1 MSLYSIIVTNNAPGC
16 GTEIEQQLTVTA
28 CTTYIVRLTSNSNA
42 IGPFYVYVDTTGS
55 TPIYSAQTRTQMI
68 DGVEV
73 QLGPCATPTPTPTL
87 TPQTPTPTPT
97 ITNTPTITPTITPT
111 NSETPTTTPTPT
123 VTETGT
129 PTPTPTI
136 TETPTETPTNTP
148 TPSVTSTPGA
158 SPSQTPTITP
168 TVTPTVGTITIV
180 LEGLFSP
187 GSINAYYTATAD
199 AILNVDTE
207 ISFVNTLGSLSG
219 SPYVLSGS
227 VVILSG
233 QSFGDR
239 NYQIV
244 GDYADLD
251 DTSSYSGITQ
261 TFTGSPTN
269 TFVIT
274 TISDF
279 DVTPTPTPSITPTE
293 TPTPTVT
300 PTITE
305 TPTLT
310 PTETPTPTVTDTPTQ
325 TPTPTVT
332 DTPTQTPTPTA
343 TETPTPTVTETPTLT
358 PTPTITPTTSRAY
371 WEYILGFDS
380 TIPQTACNNFTT
392 SPITVYAQ
400 PGDGPGPNI
409 GETLYTDQGL
419 TTTVADGYYS
429 NGVAWYEVT
438 GGAGVVTSADPNGC
452 SVSPTPTP
460 TITQTQTPTV
470 SLTPSETPTQTPTS
484 TETPT
489 QTPTSTET
497 PTPTLTPTPTAT
509 PSIFEIYIITQDG
522 QEIITQDG
530 NPLIAQQEV

>member
-1 MSLYSIIVTNNAPGC
+1 MSLYSIIVTNTAPGC
-16 GTEIEQQLTVTA
+16 GTEIEQQFTVTA

-42 IGPFYVYVDTTGS
+42 IGPFNVYVDTTGS

-68 DGVEV
+68 NGVEV
-73 QLGPCATPTPTPTL
+73 QLGPCATPTPTPTI

-111 NSETPTTTPTPT
+111 PSVTQTITPTNTPTPSVTGTPGASPTPTTTPTPT
-123 VTETGT
+123 VT
-129 PTPTPTI
+129 PTP
-136 TETPTETPTNTP
+136 
-148 TPSVTSTPGA
+148 
-158 SPSQTPTITP
+158 
-168 TVTPTVGTITIV
+168 GTITIV
-180 LEGLFSP
+180 LEGQFSP
-187 GSINAYYTATAD
+187 GSINAYYTLTAD

-269 TFVIT
+269 TFVIS
-274 TISDF
+274 TISEF

-293 TPTPTVT
+293 TPTPTIT
-300 PTITE
+300 P
-305 TPTLT
+305 
-310 PTETPTPTVTDTPTQ
+310 
-325 TPTPTVT
+325 
-332 DTPTQTPTPTA
+332 
-343 TETPTPTVTETPTLT
+343 TETPTPTVTETPTETPTPTVTETPTET
-358 PTPTITPTTSRAY
+358 PTPTITPTPTVTETPTETPTPTVTETPTETPTPTLTSTETPTPTITPTPSRLY
-371 WEYILGFDS
+371 WEYVLGFDS
-380 TIPQTACNNFTT
+380 TIPQIACNNFTT
-392 SPITVYAQ
+392 SPITVYGQ

-419 TTTVADGYYS
+419 TITVADGYYS
-429 NGVAWYEVT
+429 NGIAWYEVT

-460 TITQTQTPTV
+460 T
-470 SLTPSETPTQTPTS
+470 TS
-484 TETPT
+484 P
-489 QTPTSTET
+489 T
-497 PTPTLTPTPTAT
+497 PTPTLTPTPTETPTPTVTAT
-509 PSIFEIYIITQDG
+509 PTETPTPTVTETPTETPTPTITPTPTSTPTIFEIYLITQDG
-522 QEIITQDG
+522 EEIITQDG

>member
-1 MSLYSIIVTNNAPGC
+1 MSLFSIIVTNTAPGC

-42 IGPFYVYVDTTGS
+42 IGPFNVYVDTTGS

-68 DGVEV
+68 NGVAV
-73 QLGPCATPTPTPTL
+73 QLGPCATPTPTPTS

-97 ITNTPTITPTITPT
+97 ITNTPTITPTNT
-111 NSETPTTTPTPT
+111 ETPTQTPT
-123 VTETGT
+123 VT
-129 PTPTPTI
+129 PTI
-136 TETPTETPTNTP
+136 TVTPSETPTNTP
-148 TPSVTSTPGA
+148 TPSVTGTPGA
-158 SPSQTPTITP
+158 SPTPTTTPTP
-168 TVTPTVGTITIV
+168 TVTPTTGTITIV
-180 LEGLFSP
+180 LEGQFSP

-219 SPYVLSGS
+219 SSYVLSGS

-269 TFVIT
+269 TFVIS
-274 TISDF
+274 TISEF

-300 PTITE
+300 E
-305 TPTLT
+305 TP
-310 PTETPTPTVTDTPTQ
+310 
-325 TPTPTVT
+325 
-332 DTPTQTPTPTA
+332 
-343 TETPTPTVTETPTLT
+343 TETPTPTVTETPTET
-358 PTPTITPTTSRAY
+358 PTPTITPTVTETPTETPTNTPTPSVT
-371 WEYILGFDS
+371 E
-380 TIPQTACNNFTT
+380 T
-392 SPITVYAQ
+392 
-400 PGDGPGPNI
+400 PG
-409 GETLYTDQGL
+409 
-419 TTTVADGYYS
+419 A
-429 NGVAWYEVT
+429 
-438 GGAGVVTSADPNGC
+438 
-452 SVSPTPTP
+452 SPTPTE
-460 TITQTQTPTV
+460 TI
-470 SLTPSETPTQTPTS
+470 
-484 TETPT
+484 
-489 QTPTSTET
+489 T

-509 PSIFEIYIITQDG
+509 PSIFEIYILTQDG

>member
-1 MSLYSIIVTNNAPGC
+1 MSLFSIIVTNNAPGC
-16 GTEIEQQLTVTA
+16 GTEIEQQFTVTA

-42 IGPFYVYVDTTGS
+42 IGPFNVYVDTTGS

-68 DGVEV
+68 NGVEV
-73 QLGPCATPTPTPTL
+73 QLGPCITPTPTPTL

-97 ITNTPTITPTITPT
+97 ITPT
-111 NSETPTTTPTPT
+111 NSETPTQ
-123 VTETGT
+123 
-129 PTPTPTI
+129 TPTI
-136 TETPTETPTNTP
+136 TSTPTETPTNTP
-148 TPSVTSTPGA
+148 TPSVTGTPGA
-158 SPSQTPTITP
+158 SPSQTPTITPTITP

-358 PTPTITPTTSRAY
+358 PTPTITPTASRAY
-371 WEYILGFDS
+371 WEYILGFDVI
-380 TIPQTACNNFTT
+380 TPQTACNNFTS

-438 GGAGVVTSADPNGC
+438 GGSGVITSADPNGC

-470 SLTPSETPTQTPTS
+470 SLTPSETATQTP
-484 TETPT
+484 TPT
-489 QTPTSTET
+489 QTPTLTPSSTET

-509 PSIFEIYIITQDG
+509 PSIFEIYILTQDG

>member
-16 GTEIEQQLTVTA
+16 GTEIEQQFTVTA

-42 IGPFYVYVDTTGS
+42 IGPFNVYVDSTGS

-68 DGVEV
+68 NGVEV
-73 QLGPCATPTPTPTL
+73 QLGPCITPTPTPSL

-111 NSETPTTTPTPT
+111 NSETPTQ
-123 VTETGT
+123 
-129 PTPTPTI
+129 
-136 TETPTETPTNTP
+136 TPTNTP
-148 TPSVTSTPGA
+148 TPSVTGTPGA

-180 LEGLFSP
+180 LEGQFSE
-187 GSINAYYTATAD
+187 GSINAYYTATAN

-261 TFTGSPTN
+261 TFTGTPTN
-269 TFVIT
+269 NFVIT

-279 DVTPTPTPSITPTE
+279 DVTPTPTPSVTATQ
-293 TPTPTVT
+293 TPTPT
-300 PTITE
+300 E
-305 TPTLT
+305 
-310 PTETPTPTVTDTPTQ
+310 TPTQ

-332 DTPTQTPTPTA
+332 ETPTQTPTPTVTE

-358 PTPTITPTTSRAY
+358 PTPTITPTPSRLY

-380 TIPQTACNNFTT
+380 TVPQTACNNFTT

-438 GGAGVVTSADPNGC
+438 GGAGVITSADPNGC
-452 SVSPTPTP
+452 SVSPTPTS
-460 TITQTQTPTV
+460 TI
-470 SLTPSETPTQTPTS
+470 TPTQTPTLTPTP

-489 QTPTSTET
+489 PTVTETPTETPTPTVTETPTET

>member
-1 MSLYSIIVTNNAPGC
+1 MPLYSIIVTNNAPGC

-42 IGPFYVYVDTTGS
+42 IGPFNVYVDTTGS

-68 DGVEV
+68 NGVEV
-73 QLGPCATPTPTPTL
+73 QLGPCATPTPTPTS

-97 ITNTPTITPTITPT
+97 ITNTPTITPTNT
-111 NSETPTTTPTPT
+111 ETPTQTPT
-123 VTETGT
+123 VT
-129 PTPTPTI
+129 PTI
-136 TETPTETPTNTP
+136 TVTPSETPTNTP
-148 TPSVTSTPGA
+148 TPSVTGTPGA
-158 SPSQTPTITP
+158 SPTPTTTPTP
-168 TVTPTVGTITIV
+168 TVTPTTGTITIV
-180 LEGLFSP
+180 LEGQFSP

-269 TFVIT
+269 TFVIS
-274 TISDF
+274 TISEF
-279 DVTPTPTPSITPTE
+279 DVTPTPTPSITPTETLTPTPTTTE

-310 PTETPTPTVTDTPTQ
+310 PTETPTPTVTETPTE

-332 DTPTQTPTPTA
+332 ETPTETPTPTA

-358 PTPTITPTTSRAY
+358 PTPTITPTASRAY
-371 WEYILGFDS
+371 WEYILGFDV
-380 TIPQTACNNFTT
+380 TTPQTACNNFTT

-409 GETLYTDQGL
+409 GETLYTDQSF
-419 TTTVADGYYS
+419 TTPVADGYYS

-438 GGAGVVTSADPNGC
+438 GGAGLVTSVDPNGC
-452 SVSPTPTP
+452 SISPTPTS
-460 TITQTQTPTV
+460 TI
-470 SLTPSETPTQTPTS
+470 TPTQTPTL
-484 TETPT
+484 
-489 QTPTSTET
+489 TPTSTET

>member
-1 MSLYSIIVTNNAPGC
+1 MSLYSIIVTNSAPGC

-42 IGPFYVYVDTTGS
+42 IGPFNVYVDTTGS
-55 TPIYSAQTRTQMI
+55 TPIYSAQTRNQMI
-68 DGVEV
+68 NGVQV
-73 QLGPCATPTPTPTL
+73 QLGPCITPTPTPTP
-87 TPQTPTPTPT
+87 TPVTPTPTPT

-111 NSETPTTTPTPT
+111 NSDTPTPTPTPT
-123 VTETGT
+123 VTETET

-136 TETPTETPTNTP
+136 TTTPTETPTNTP

-168 TVTPTVGTITIV
+168 TITPTTGTITIT
-180 LEGLFSP
+180 LLGQFSP
-187 GSINAYYTATAD
+187 GSIHAYYTATAD
-199 AILNVDTE
+199 ATLNVDTE

-233 QSFGDR
+233 SNFGDA
-239 NYQIV
+239 NYQIS

-261 TFTGSPTN
+261 TFTGSPSN

-274 TISDF
+274 TVSDF
-279 DVTPTPTPSITPTE
+279 DVTPTPTPSVTATQTPTPTETITPTPTETE
-293 TPTPTVT
+293 TPTPT
-300 PTITE
+300 PTITS
-305 TPTLT
+305 
-310 PTETPTPTVTDTPTQ
+310 TETPTPTPTETETP

-332 DTPTQTPTPTA
+332 S
-343 TETPTPTVTETPTLT
+343 TETPTPTETPTLT
-358 PTPTITPTTSRAY
+358 PTPTITPTASRAY
-371 WEYILGFDS
+371 WEYTLGFDS

-429 NGVAWYEVT
+429 NGVAWYQVT
-438 GGAGVVTSADPNGC
+438 GGSGLVTSVDPNGC
-452 SVSPTPTP
+452 SVSPTPTSTLTP
-460 TITQTQTPTV
+460 TITPTI
-470 SLTPSETPTQTPTS
+470 TPTS
-484 TETPT
+484 
-489 QTPTSTET
+489 SET
-497 PTPTLTPTPTAT
+497 PTPTITPSPTAT
-509 PSIFEIYIITQDG
+509 PSIFEIFIITQDG
-522 QEIITQDG
+522 QEIITQNG
-530 NPLIAQQEV
+530 NAWIAQQEV